1 MFMNDPITSL
11 IDAFSDN
18 PYFHLITAVIVLA
31 SSICALTKTPDP
43 NTTYGKV
50 YKIIEFLAL
59 NIGKA
64 KEVHPKDPAAK

>member
-1 MFMNDPITSL
+1 MFMNDLITSL
-11 IDAFSDN
+11 TETFSDN
-18 PYFHLITAVIVLA
+18 PYFHVITAVIVLA

-50 YKIIEFLAL
+50 YKVIEFLAL

-64 KEVHPKDPAAK
+64 KEVHPNDPAK